1 MARISA
7 TTRISRVKS
16 YCVARVHAADER
28 FKAVSWRDLIVLTRA
43 EVMVELSLSLPWL
56 SLSLVFAY
64 LHWYPVAL
72 AASFIFF
79 LAGLRQTH
87 NAFHYAL
94 GISSK
99 ACDFVM
105 FALSVLMLG
114 SMHAVQLNHLAHHT
128 HCLSENDVEGSSAG
142 ATAWKAILIGP
153 LFPIRLHRAALKTA
167 RSPWRRWIWREML
180 ANVVVLMLVF
190 LVIRVSWLKY
200 HYVAMAIGQCF
211 TSFFAVWTVHHDCR
225 VNPHQARTLRGRL
238 KNALTFNMFFHVEH
252 HLFPGVPTCHLPQ
265 LAERLDRVAPEL
277 RQVQVF

>member
-1 MARISA
+1 MGPLNVI
-7 TTRISRVKS
+7 
-16 YCVARVHAADER
+16 DER
-28 FKAVSWRDLIVLTRA
+28 LKAVSWRDLVPLTRA
-43 EVMVELSLSLPWL
+43 EIILELVLSAPWLLLSLL
-56 SLSLVFAY
+56 FAY
-64 LHWYPVAL
+64 LCWYPLAL
-72 AASFIFF
+72 IASFIFF

-94 GISSK
+94 GVSSK
-99 ACDFVM
+99 GCDLVM
-105 FALSVLMLG
+105 FSLSVLMLG

-128 HCLSENDVEGSSAG
+128 HCLSENDVEGSSARVRG
-142 ATAWKAILIGP
+142 WQAILVGP
-153 LFPIRLHRAALKTA
+153 LFPIRLHRAALKKA
-167 RSPWRRWIWREML
+167 RGSSRRWIWSEML
-180 ANVVVLMLVF
+180 VNVLVLFLVF
-190 LVIRVSWLKY
+190 AILRVHWLEY
-200 HYVAMAIGQCF
+200 HYVAMIAGQCL